1 MALETKVEC
10 ILGEFSISF
19 GAIFSFMLH
28 VTDAWNINIKEI
40 LAMNDQTETKQPQNV
55 MTSAPSHNKSTLL
68 LLNRE
73 KKD

>member
-40 LAMNDQTETKQPQNV
+40 LAMNNQTETK
-55 MTSAPSHNKSTLL
+55 
-68 LLNRE
+68 
-73 KKD
+73 